1 MIPIFNPR
9 KPPHHRIRARA
20 IIAPT
25 PSGPLTVTSVTG
37 LEDGI
42 YRFAFSG
49 SVSLSGGGGGDVS
62 AIEVGIAG
70 DDLWFPGGDPVVVS
84 ANVID
89 VGIGSNG
96 FTDWRILSQPAA
108 IVQAV
113 GVPVSGV
120 VG

>member
-1 MIPIFNPR
+1 MLSLFNPR
-9 KPPHHRIRARA
+9 KSPHRRKRTGAMIG
-20 IIAPT
+20 PT
-25 PSGPLTVTSVTG
+25 PTGSLTVTSVTG
-37 LEDGI
+37 LEDGG
-42 YRFAFSG
+42 YRFGFSG
-49 SVSLSGGGGGDVS
+49 SVSLSGGDVS

-70 DDLWFPGGDPVVVS
+70 DDLWFPGGDPVQVS

-96 FTDWRILSQPAA
+96 FTDWRILSQPVA